1 VGIRVNGEWVS
12 EFQLHAWAAALEG
25 VPVAFV
31 SGDEAL
37 CAEVQAL
44 GTGAVTV
51 DVMRGHGAATH
62 ARHPAESLE
71 RIREGVQRALSPL
84 RAQPAALAERFEV
97 QVVRKDARDA
107 YRRAFY
113 PGARLI
119 DPVTI
124 GFETREWFEV
134 MRLLQFVCG

>member
-1 VGIRVNGEWVS
+1 
-12 EFQLHAWAAALEG
+12 
-25 VPVAFV
+25 
-31 SGDEAL
+31 
-37 CAEVQAL
+37 
-44 GTGAVTV
+44 
-51 DVMRGHGAATH
+51 
-62 ARHPAESLE
+62 
-71 RIREGVQRALSPL
+71 
-84 RAQPAALAERFEV
+84 V